1 MTTVHE
7 NGKTTLVVGLGN
19 PILGDDGIGW
29 RVTEA
34 VAQSIDNQSVSPQGK
49 PGEPTIEVDCLAIGG
64 LGLMERMIG
73 YRRAILVDAIN
84 SHAHPIGTVTVF
96 PIEALPNRAAGHLYS
111 SHDTTLQNALALG
124 RTMGADLPSEILIV
138 AVEAE
143 NVYDFGE
150 ELSPAVSAAVPKAT
164 QVVLELLG
172 LEKEANYDLT

>member
-1 MTTVHE
+1 LTTVDE
-7 NGKTTLVVGLGN
+7 SGKTILVIGLGN
-19 PILGDDGIGW
+19 PILGDDGVGW
-29 RVTEA
+29 RVAEA
-34 VAQSIDNQSVSPQGK
+34 VAQSIGHQATSPDG
-49 PGEPTIEVDCLAIGG
+49 GMGGLSIEVDCLAIGG

-84 SHAHPIGTVTVF
+84 SHAHPSGTVSVF
-96 PIEALPNRAAGHLYS
+96 PIEALPNRAAGHLFS

-164 QVVLELLG
+164 QAVLELLG
-172 LEKEANYDLT
+172 PNP